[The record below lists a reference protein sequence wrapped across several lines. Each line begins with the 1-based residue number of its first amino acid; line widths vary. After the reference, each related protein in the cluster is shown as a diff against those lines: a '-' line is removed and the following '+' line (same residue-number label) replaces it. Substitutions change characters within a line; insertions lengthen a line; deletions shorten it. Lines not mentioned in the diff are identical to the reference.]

1 MSSDESD
8 RSCSEE
14 NIAAFGA
21 GSDLDSFPGDNECGS
36 CRVPRR
42 IRNAIDLEHMSR
54 VKQLERQM
62 VPLMSKGPRC
72 ERDVAKAAFDARLDD
87 LKLEHARSLQKAAEA
102 AASLSPN
109 VENSVCLSEKTGFSA
124 SRSVR
129 VASEK
134 RHKLLKKIA
143 NYNCRRIYKEMRLL
157 QSANSIDFSDVNR
170 MIQNSSANLEYR
182 VEGQT
187 LLLAAADM
195 GMHEVISALL
205 LAGAR
210 VDAQDEHG
218 RCAAAVAASR
228 NYSTS
233 VGILLDHMNRAII
246 VCSEVWTCME
256 HAIRFCNPAI
266 ARTILHHVQVTN
278 SLGFKSILDQ
288 ALIAAATAGDAIMLQ
303 LFLEQGACANAVD
316 SLRRSALMH
325 AVASKVWHLLFLC
338 DSTTQ
343 LNTLFP
349 GARR

>member
-21 GSDLDSFPGDNECGS
+21 GSDVDSCPGNNECGS
-36 CRVPRR
+36 CYRVPRR

-102 AASLSPN
+102 TASLSPN
-109 VENSVCLSEKTGFSA
+109 VEKSVCLSENTGLLA

-143 NYNCRRIYKEMRLL
+143 NYNCRRIYKEMHLL
-157 QSANSIDFSDVNR
+157 RCANSFDFSDVTR
-170 MIQNSSANLEYR
+170 MIKNSSANFEYR
-182 VEGQT
+182 VEGHT

-195 GMHEVISALL
+195 GMHEVIAALV

-228 NYSTS
+228 NCSAS
-233 VGILLDHMNRAII
+233 VGMLLDHMNRAMI
-246 VCSEVWTCME
+246 VCSQVWTCME
-256 HAIRFCNPAI
+256 HAIWFSNPGI

-278 SLGFKSILDQ
+278 CLGLKSILDQ

-325 AVASKVWHLLFLC
+325 AVASKVARAVYV
-338 DSTTQ
+338 TPR
-343 LNTLFP
+343 LN
-349 GARR
+349 

>member
-8 RSCSEE
+8 RSRGEE
-14 NIAAFGA
+14 NIATFGA
-21 GSDLDSFPGDNECGS
+21 GSDADPCPGNNECGS
-36 CRVPRR
+36 CYRVPRR

-62 VPLMSKGPRC
+62 VPLMSKGPRY
-72 ERDVAKAAFDARLDD
+72 ERDVAKAAFDARLDA
-87 LKLEHARSLQKAAEA
+87 LKLEHARHLQKAAEA
-102 AASLSPN
+102 AASLSPGSPSN
-109 VENSVCLSEKTGFSA
+109 VEKLVCLSEKSGLLA

-157 QSANSIDFSDVNR
+157 QSANSLDFSDVTR
-170 MIQNSSANLEYR
+170 MIKNSSANFEHR
-182 VEGQT
+182 VEGHT

-195 GMHEVISALL
+195 GMHDVIAALL

-210 VDAQDEHG
+210 VDALDEHG

-228 NYSTS
+228 NCSAS
-233 VGILLDHMNRAII
+233 VGMLLDHMNRAMI
-246 VCSEVWTCME
+246 VCSQVWACME
-256 HAIRFCNPAI
+256 HAIWFSNPAI

-278 SLGFKSILDQ
+278 SLGFKRILDQ
-288 ALIAAATAGDAIMLQ
+288 ALIAAATAADVIMLQ

-325 AVASKVWHLLFLC
+325 AVASKVAC
-338 DSTTQ
+338 PVYVT
-343 LNTLFP
+343 
-349 GARR
+349 ARL